1 LPGNLAAI
9 KYRCGQVSG
18 PGHRQGRS
26 RWRRVAPIAAV
37 AVLAFAAGAVL
48 GGQHVP
54 ASQHVAERFVA
65 AWQAGDLARM
75 YALTDAAS
83 NDRSLRSFARAY
95 RAAET
100 TATATRVRFGP
111 ARDVG
116 DSVVEVPATIDTVAF
131 GTINQTLRLP
141 VTQID
146 GEARITWTPDLVFPG
161 LRPGE
166 KLTRRTELPERAA
179 LLARD
184 RKPLVR
190 APDGQAVDPIAS
202 SIVGDQGP
210 IPDDQKQKLRAE
222 GVPGD
227 AQVGVSGLERIF
239 EDQVRGRPGGV
250 LLAGERLLGTQP
262 PKPAD
267 AVRTTI
273 SLKVQQAAVDALAG
287 RLGGVVA
294 MRPQS
299 GEILAAAGIPL
310 SGLQPPGST
319 FKIITVTA
327 GLEADK
333 TSLDKEYPVQTSAT
347 LEGVELDNNDGE
359 YCGGSLV
366 ESFAHSCN
374 SVFAPLGADVGAE
387 KLVQTAR
394 RFGFDQDPG
403 IPGAAT
409 PSIPP
414 ASEIGDDLALG
425 SSAIGQGRV
434 QATALTMAVVAAT
447 IALHGERP
455 RPTFR
460 YGQRLGRVPVTTPKI
475 ARQVQQMMRAV
486 VEYGT
491 GTAAAIPGVTV
502 AGKTGTAELE
512 DEPDA
517 PTDPNAVPVVDPDPT
532 PDTDAWFV
540 GYAPAK
546 KKQPRA
552 VVGVMLVRVGSG
564 GAYAAP
570 VARSVLEAAL

>member
-1 LPGNLAAI
+1 M
-9 KYRCGQVSG
+9 
-18 PGHRQGRS
+18 
-26 RWRRVAPIAAV
+26 APIAGV
-37 AVLAFAAGAVL
+37 ALLAFAAGAVL

-54 ASQHVAERFVA
+54 ASQHVAQRFVD

-75 YALTDAAS
+75 YALTDAS
-83 NDRSLRSFARAY
+83 SHDRSLRSFARAY

-100 TATATRVRFGP
+100 TATATSVQFGA

-116 DSVVEVPATIDTVAF
+116 DSVVEVPARIATVAF
-131 GTINQTLRLP
+131 GPVTETLRLP
-141 VTQID
+141 VTQLD
-146 GEARITWTPDLVFPG
+146 GEARISWTPDLVFPG

-166 KLTRRTELPERAA
+166 KLTRRTELPARAA

-184 RKPLVR
+184 RRPLVR
-190 APDGQAVDPIAS
+190 APDGKAVDAVAS
-202 SIVGDQGP
+202 SIVGDLGP
-210 IPDDQKQKLRAE
+210 IPEDERRRLRAE
-222 GVPGD
+222 GVPDD
-227 AQVGVSGLERIF
+227 AQVGVTGLERIF
-239 EDQVRGRPGGV
+239 EGRLRGRPGGV

-262 PKPAD
+262 PQPAD

-294 MRPQS
+294 LRPGS

-319 FKIITVTA
+319 FKIITATA
-327 GLEADK
+327 ALEAGK
-333 TSLDKEYPVQTSAT
+333 TSLDTEYPVQTSTT

-359 YCGGSLV
+359 SCGGSLV

-387 KLVQTAR
+387 KLVATAR
-394 RFGFDQDPG
+394 RFGFDQEPG

-409 PSIPP
+409 ALIPP

-434 QATALTMAVVAAT
+434 QATALTMAIVGAT

-455 RPTFR
+455 RPTFS

-475 ARQVQQMMRAV
+475 AREVQQMMRAV

-491 GTAAAIPGVTV
+491 GTAAAIPGVAV

-512 DEPDA
+512 DEPDP
-517 PTDPNAVPVVDPDPT
+517 PTDPTAVAVVDPDPT

-546 KKQPRA
+546 KKPPRA

>member
-1 LPGNLAAI
+1 
-9 KYRCGQVSG
+9 
-18 PGHRQGRS
+18 
-26 RWRRVAPIAAV
+26 
-37 AVLAFAAGAVL
+37 VLAFAAGAVL

-65 AWQAGDLARM
+65 AWAASDLARM

-100 TATATRVRFGP
+100 TATTTGIRFGE

-116 DSVVEVPATIDTVAF
+116 DSVVEVPATVTTIAF

-146 GEARITWTPDLVFPG
+146 GKARITWTPDLVFPG
-161 LRPGE
+161 LQPGE
-166 KLTRRTELPERAA
+166 RLTRRTALPERAA
-179 LLARD
+179 LLSRD
-184 RKPLVR
+184 RKPLAR
-190 APDGQAVDPIAS
+190 APDGQAVDPVAS
-202 SIVGDQGP
+202 SIVGELGP
-210 IPDDQKQKLRAE
+210 IPAEERRELRRQ
-222 GVPGD
+222 GVPAD
-227 AQVGVSGLERIF
+227 AKVGVSGLERIF
-239 EDQVRGRPGGV
+239 EDQLRGRPGGV
-250 LLAGERLLGTQP
+250 LLAGDRLLGTQP

-273 SLKVQQAAVDALAG
+273 SLKVQRAAVDALAG

-294 MRPQS
+294 LRPQS

-319 FKIITVTA
+319 FKIITATA
-327 GLEADK
+327 ALEAGK
-333 TSLDKEYPVQTSAT
+333 TSLDKEYPVQTSTT

-359 YCGGSLV
+359 YCGGDLV

-374 SVFAPLGADVGAE
+374 SVFAPLGAEVGAD
-387 KLVQTAR
+387 KLVATAR

-409 PSIPP
+409 PTIPP
-414 ASEIGDDLALG
+414 ASEIGDDLAVG
-425 SSAIGQGRV
+425 SSAIGQGLV

-455 RPTFR
+455 RPTFT
-460 YGQRLGRVPVTTPKI
+460 YGQRLGRVPVTSPKI
-475 ARQVQQMMRAV
+475 ARQVQRMMRAV

-491 GTAAAIPGVTV
+491 GTAAAIPGVKV

-517 PTDPNAVPVVDPDPT
+517 PTDPTAVPVVDPDPT

-540 GYAPAK
+540 GYAPAQ

>member
-1 LPGNLAAI
+1 
-9 KYRCGQVSG
+9 VS
-18 PGHRQGRS
+18 
-26 RWRRVAPIAAV
+26 
-37 AVLAFAAGAVL
+37 
-48 GGQHVP
+48 
-54 ASQHVAERFVA
+54 
-65 AWQAGDLARM
+65 
-75 YALTDAAS
+75 
-83 NDRSLRSFARAY
+83 
-95 RAAET
+95 
-100 TATATRVRFGP
+100 
-111 ARDVG
+111 
-116 DSVVEVPATIDTVAF
+116 
-131 GTINQTLRLP
+131 
-141 VTQID
+141 
-146 GEARITWTPDLVFPG
+146 PG

-166 KLTRRTELPERAA
+166 KQTRRTALPDRAA
-179 LLARD
+179 LRARD

-190 APDGQAVDPIAS
+190 APDGQAVDPVAS
-202 SIVGDQGP
+202 SIVGELGP
-210 IPDDQKQKLRAE
+210 IPAEERRRLRAQ
-222 GVPGD
+222 GVPDD
-227 AQVGVSGLERIF
+227 AQVGVSGLERVF
-239 EDQVRGRPGGV
+239 EDQLRGRPGGV
-250 LLAGERLLGTQP
+250 LLAGDRLLGTQP

-273 SLKVQQAAVDALAG
+273 SLKVQRAAVDALAG

-294 MRPQS
+294 LRPQT

-319 FKIITVTA
+319 FKIITATA
-327 GLEADK
+327 ALEAGK
-333 TSLDKEYPVQTSAT
+333 TSLDTEYPVQTSAT

-359 YCGGSLV
+359 SCGGDLV

-374 SVFAPLGADVGAE
+374 SVFAPLGAEVGAD
-387 KLVQTAR
+387 KLVATAR
-394 RFGFDQDPG
+394 RFGFDQEPG

-409 PSIPP
+409 PTIPP
-414 ASEIGDDLALG
+414 ASEIGDDLAVG

-455 RPTFR
+455 RPTFT
-460 YGQRLGRVPVTTPKI
+460 YGERLGRVPVTSPKI
-475 ARQVQQMMRAV
+475 ARQVQRMMRAV

-491 GTAAAIPGVTV
+491 GTAAAIPGVAV

-517 PTDPNAVPVVDPDPT
+517 PTDPTAVPVVDPDPT

-540 GYAPAK
+540 GYAPAQ
-546 KKQPRA
+546 KQKPRV